1 MKEKKK
7 KEEDISSEIPKK
19 KKPPKGG
26 RLSDMIESM
35 QKRGSPLNAHRVATR
50 YFDSFRKE
58 RNIPAGA
65 GEDESPAAAPPTPE
79 KRPESEKITA
89 VDSTV
94 ITKEKKKT
102 QISQTDSKAADLKD
116 LEESFTPSES
126 RVYGA
131 MYKKS
136 VERKAPT
143 LRFGLKE
150 LKEMTGLSDK
160 TVRVAIHSLEKK
172 LSLSVV
178 EPSLG
183 VYGRKF
189 YVPPP
194 GDVLKERLK
203 AGLEIDPTTK
213 KVTTAVENTVGTGK
227 DSAIGTAIH
236 TAVPIAVN
244 TAIIANPGPSG
255 ENGGEITALYE
266 LYTGN
271 ELGSGDREY
280 FESIKH
286 MDARVIEAAL
296 ILTILKGKGGPVE
309 LSHIGEVLADLEV
322 ELPDGYIE
330 HLREAWRA
338 FRGR

>member
-7 KEEDISSEIPKK
+7 KEEDISSEIPKG

-58 RNIPAGA
+58 RNIPDGA
-65 GEDESPAAAPPTPE
+65 EEDEPPAAALPTTG
-79 KRPESEKITA
+79 KHQESEKFTA
-89 VDSTV
+89 VDSAV
-94 ITKEKKKT
+94 IIKEKKKSPA
-102 QISQTDSKAADLKD
+102 SQTGSKPVDLKD
-116 LEESFTPSES
+116 LDESFTPSES

-136 VERKAPT
+136 VEKKAPT

-150 LKEMTGLSDK
+150 LKELTGLSDK

-172 LSLSVV
+172 LSLRVA

-189 YVPPP
+189 YVPAP
-194 GDVLKERLK
+194 DEVFKERRK

-213 KVTTAVENTVGTGK
+213 KVTGMMPTVITAVDNVI
-227 DSAIGTAIH
+227 DTAITIPVS
-236 TAVPIAVN
+236 TAVTTGVVA
-244 TAIIANPGPSG
+244 GQEPSK
-255 ENGGEITALYE
+255 EFAADPLALYE
-266 LYTGN
+266 LYTGKK
-271 ELGSGDREY
+271 LGEMDRAY
-280 FESIKH
+280 FESIEH

-296 ILTILKGKGGPVE
+296 ILTILKGKGDPIE
-309 LSHIGEVLADLEV
+309 LSHIGEVLADLRDEIP
-322 ELPDGYIE
+322 EGYIE
-330 HLREAWRA
+330 HLREAWKA
-338 FRGR
+338 FRG